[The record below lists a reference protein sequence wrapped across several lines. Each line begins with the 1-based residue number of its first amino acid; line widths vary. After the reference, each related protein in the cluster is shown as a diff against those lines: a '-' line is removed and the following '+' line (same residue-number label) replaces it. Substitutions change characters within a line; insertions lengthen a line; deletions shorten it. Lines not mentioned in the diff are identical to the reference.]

1 MDLDREQFK
10 RGGWSREEEN
20 ETMRESCRVSS
31 KKSRK
36 PKEPEEEKQKKA
48 MMWTSR

>member
-1 MDLDREQFK
+1 
-10 RGGWSREEEN
+10 
-20 ETMRESCRVSS
+20 MREGCRVSS
-31 KKSRK
+31 KKSGE